1 MKRYIGLDLGTT
13 TLGVSITD
21 ITNTLVSP
29 VKLIKF
35 KREDYDFALDEL
47 IKIAEEKKV
56 KDFVLGLPKNMDNS
70 LGFAANRSLNFKTML
85 EEKGFNVYLEDERLT
100 TIEALNIM
108 KNNGMKNIKEKE
120 KTDILSAVL
129 ILETFLKREKYEK

>member
-1 MKRYIGLDLGTT
+1 MKRYMGLDLGTT

-35 KREDYDFALDEL
+35 KSEDYDFALDEL

-100 TIEALNIM
+100 TVEALNIM

>member
-1 MKRYIGLDLGTT
+1 MKRYMGLDLGTN

-21 ITNTLVSP
+21 KTNTLVSP

-47 IKIAEEKKV
+47 IKIAQEKKV

-100 TIEALNIM
+100 TVEALNIM

>member
-47 IKIAEEKKV
+47 IKIAEEKKI

-100 TIEALNIM
+100 TVEALNIM

>member
-1 MKRYIGLDLGTT
+1 MKRYMGLDLGTT

-21 ITNTLVSP
+21 KTNTLVSP

-47 IKIAEEKKV
+47 IKIAQEKKV

-100 TIEALNIM
+100 TVEALNIM

>member
-56 KDFVLGLPKNMDNS
+56 KDFVLGLPKNMNNS

-100 TIEALNIM
+100 TVEALNIM

>member
-21 ITNTLVSP
+21 KTNTLVSP

-35 KREDYDFALDEL
+35 KSEDYDFALDEL

-85 EEKGFNVYLEDERLT
+85 EEKDFNVYLEDERLT
-100 TIEALNIM
+100 TVEALNIM

>member
-21 ITNTLVSP
+21 KTNTLVSP

-47 IKIAEEKKV
+47 IKIAEEKMV

-85 EEKGFNVYLEDERLT
+85 EEKDFNVYLEDERLT

>member
-21 ITNTLVSP
+21 KTNTLVSP

-35 KREDYDFALDEL
+35 KSEDYDFALDEL

-100 TIEALNIM
+100 TVEALNIM

-129 ILETFLKREKYEK
+129 ILETFLKREKYEE